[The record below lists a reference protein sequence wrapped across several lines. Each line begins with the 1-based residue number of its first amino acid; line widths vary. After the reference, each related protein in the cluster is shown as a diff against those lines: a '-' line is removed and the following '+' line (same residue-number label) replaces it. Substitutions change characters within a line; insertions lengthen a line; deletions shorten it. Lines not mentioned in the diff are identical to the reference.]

1 MGRLGNWAS
10 EREGALLAWEDEKP
24 RRAGRACYHAYSR
37 LFIPFAIIVL
47 IGLPLGGREL
57 IWNVDGLGQYYP
69 FFIYE
74 GQWIRGMVANLFG
87 GDGFVVPLWE
97 WCSGYGVDIPTTF
110 DVFLD
115 PLNLVSAITPVAV
128 SEWVFQ
134 LLVVVR
140 LYLAGLAFVFYCRTR
155 GENRTGTVLGAL
167 LYALCGAGLTV
178 VQWTSGLHALIL
190 FPVVLAGAERILA
203 HDRPWVFIASLTLL
217 AVVSYYFVYMA
228 CMLLVGY
235 LALRVVMVE
244 RPGLTCRRFLSWT
257 GVFAGLVL
265 LCLVLSGFVLI
276 PSVLALTGMDRV
288 TGQAVA
294 VPILYAPDYYLRVA
308 SIFLSTT
315 EVGSDMFLGF
325 GGLAFLGCLALFS
338 DRGSN
343 RELKG
348 VFVVLTLFL
357 LLPFVGSLFNG
368 LNYATNRWAWAYAL
382 CVAFILTR
390 MTPQLL
396 VLDARRRRVM
406 VVGTAVYSML
416 LLLPSVRTEANVAGF
431 AALLATLAI
440 LLVVG
445 EGASRRGAL
454 LGALALSLAV
464 NGFYF
469 LSAGEGGH
477 GKMQTPLA
485 AAYTKLTSG
494 SVDSVALDAGDDSW
508 WRYDAAQVSMDA
520 HAPMNRIPNNSLV
533 LGLHGIDFYN
543 SVYDS
548 DVDAFHTELAVA
560 GDDINFRYM
569 NLQGRTDLMALLGVR
584 YYAYRADGTDAVPYG
599 FSEDEVA
606 RRMVL
611 GVDYRLLPADASLP
625 MGYCLDKAIT
635 RDEYLNLSP
644 LQRQQA
650 LLQAVVLEEAST
662 DPDAG
667 ARQVDAAQL
676 GFGDQE
682 VPFTVAATSGVTVED
697 GRFIVQEAGASVAF
711 DLDGTAAADTY
722 LYVTGFRF
730 RGMKPS
736 ELVPEERMAGATWY
750 QRADLWVQ
758 DLSYEVPPTYEVAAR
773 SDVSSMTG
781 YITNCAPY
789 FHMYGGKDTW
799 LVNLGYAE
807 DAARSVTLTFSHPGE
822 YSFTDLRML
831 TETHDQ
837 LAGWMSD
844 RSRTVLENME
854 LGRNR
859 LSGTVDLD
867 TPQTLL
873 ITTAHGDGW
882 TAYVDGEPAELLR
895 AETAFMG
902 LDLTAGHHE
911 VELRY
916 LTPGL
921 KAGFASTGVG
931 AIVLILLVAVLGKG
945 RRRTSPS
952 SRRPHDTI
960 REPSDDPAMP
970 SQGTEGGRS

>member
-1 MGRLGNWAS
+1 MGRLGNWAR
-10 EREGALLAWEDEKP
+10 EREEALLAWEDAKP
-24 RRAGRACYHAYSR
+24 RRAGRACYHAFSR
-37 LFIPFAIIVL
+37 LFIPLVILVL

-74 GQWIRGMVANLFG
+74 GQWIRGMVASLFG
-87 GDGFVVPLWE
+87 GDGFSIPLWE
-97 WCSGYGVDIPTTF
+97 WCSGYGVDVPTTF

-115 PLNLVSAITPVAV
+115 PLNLVSAITPVAI

-134 LLVVVR
+134 LLIVAR

-203 HDRPWVFIASLTLL
+203 HGGPWVFVASLTLL
-217 AVVSYYFVYMA
+217 AIVSYYFMYMT
-228 CMLLVGY
+228 CILLVGY

-244 RPGLTCRRFLSWT
+244 RPGLTLRRFLSWT
-257 GVFAGLVL
+257 GIFAGLVL
-265 LCLVLSGFVLI
+265 LCLALAGFVLV

-288 TGQAVA
+288 TGQSVA
-294 VPILYAPDYYLRVA
+294 VPFLYAGEYYLRVA

-325 GGLAFLGCLALFS
+325 GGLAFLGCLLLFS
-338 DRGSN
+338 HRGAD
-343 RELKG
+343 RELKA
-348 VFVVLTLFL
+348 VFAVLTAFL
-357 LLPFVGSLFNG
+357 LLPCVGSLFNG

-382 CVAFILTR
+382 CIALILTR
-390 MTPQLL
+390 VTPDLLSPDVRQRRMMVAGTAAYAVLLL
-396 VLDARRRRVM
+396 V
-406 VVGTAVYSML
+406 
-416 LLLPSVRTEANVAGF
+416 PSVRTEANVAGF
-431 AALLATLAI
+431 AALLATLAV
-440 LLVVG
+440 LLAAK
-445 EGASRRGAL
+445 EGASRRRAL
-454 LGALALSLAV
+454 LGVLALTLAV

-469 LSAGEGGH
+469 LAAGEGGH

-494 SVDSVALDAGDDSW
+494 SADSVALDADDGSW

-548 DVDAFHTELAVA
+548 SVDAFHTELAIA

-569 NLQGRTDLMALLGVR
+569 NLQGRADLMALLGVR
-584 YYAYRADGTDAVPYG
+584 YYAYRDDGTDAAPYG
-599 FSEDEVA
+599 FTLGEGSA
-606 RRMVL
+606 QRTVL
-611 GVDYRLLPADASLP
+611 GVDYRLLSADASLP

-635 RDEYLNLSP
+635 REEYLSLSP

-650 LLQAVVLEEAST
+650 LLQAVVLQDVPSGS
-662 DPDAG
+662 DAG
-667 ARQVDAAQL
+667 AQRVDVGQL
-676 GFGDQE
+676 EFGDRE
-682 VPFTVAATSGVTVED
+682 VPFMVTSTSGVTVDD
-697 GRFIVQEAGASVAF
+697 GRFIVQGPGASVTL
-711 DLDGTAAADTY
+711 DLDGVADADTY
-722 LYVTGFRF
+722 LYVSGFRY

-736 ELVPEERMAGATWY
+736 ELVSEEARAAATWY
-750 QRADLWVQ
+750 QRANLWAQ
-758 DLSYEVPPTYEVAAR
+758 DLSYDAPATYEVAVK
-773 SDVSSMTG
+773 SDVSPMTG
-781 YITNCAPY
+781 YITNSVPS

-807 DAARSVTLTFSHPGE
+807 DAARSVTLVFSHSGE

-831 TETHDQ
+831 TEAHDQ
-837 LAGWMSD
+837 LASWMSD
-844 RSRTVLENME
+844 RSRMVLENME
-854 LGRNR
+854 LGCNR

-882 TAYVDGEPAELLR
+882 TASVDGEPAELLR
-895 AETAFMG
+895 ADTAFMA
-902 LDLTAGHHE
+902 LDLTAGHHDI
-911 VELRY
+911 ELRY

-921 KAGFASTGVG
+921 RAGLMLTGAGFVALV
-931 AIVLILLVAVLGKG
+931 LLVVVL
-945 RRRTSPS
+945 RRR
-952 SRRPHDTI
+952 R
-960 REPSDDPAMP
+960 A
-970 SQGTEGGRS
+970 